1 MGPENN
7 YSKKATEDMD
17 VYSFGVVLLELVT
30 GQIAEK
36 TEEGASGESLD
47 IVKQVRRKI
56 NLTAG
61 AAQVLDQK
69 ILSDSCQSD
78 MLKTLDIALDCTA
91 VAAEKRPSLVQVIK
105 VLEGISSSVSA
116 SAEKLPVSA

>member
-1 MGPENN
+1 MYSENN
-7 YSKKATEDMD
+7 YSKKATEEMD

-30 GQIAEK
+30 GQRAE
-36 TEEGASGESLD
+36 EGESLD

-56 NLTAG
+56 NLTNG

-78 MLKTLDIALDCTA
+78 MLKTLDIALNCIA
-91 VAAEKRPSLVQVIK
+91 VAAEKRPSLLQVIK
-105 VLEGISSSVSA
+105 ALEGIIISSA
-116 SAEKLPVSA
+116 STEKLPVSA